1 MQFRHID
8 VALMIAAMAAMPA
21 SYAADTPRSA
31 AEAGQTA
38 GQYID
43 DATLTTKVKT
53 ALLSDGI
60 TSLFTISVSSAHGV
74 VTLSGTVDKPET
86 IDRAIRLAM
95 AVPGVKI
102 VKPELVVKATN

>member
-21 SYAADTPRSA
+21 VHAGEASRSA
-31 AEAGQTA
+31 AQAGQTA

-43 DATLTTKVKT
+43 DTTLTTKVKV
-53 ALLSDGI
+53 ALLSDSV
-60 TSLFTISVSSAHGV
+60 TSLFKISVDSDHGI

-86 IDRAIRLAM
+86 VDRAIRLAM
-95 AVPGVKI
+95 AVPGVKV
-102 VKPELVVKATN
+102 VKPEIGVKAED